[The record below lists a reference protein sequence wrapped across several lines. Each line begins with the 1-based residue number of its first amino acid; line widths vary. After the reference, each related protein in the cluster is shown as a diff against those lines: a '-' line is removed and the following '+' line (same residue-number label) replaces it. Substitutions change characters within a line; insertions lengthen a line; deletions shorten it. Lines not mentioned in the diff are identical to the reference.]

1 MADLDSATYC
11 ELDNIPENCG
21 IETTPEMIEAGYDA
35 FINEGGLIDEM
46 TSSDRASMFSSI
58 FSAMLSVWVNAK
70 RRNEDKLFPTR
81 R

>member
-1 MADLDSATYC
+1 MADLDSATHC
-11 ELDNIPENCG
+11 ERDDRPENCG
-21 IETTPEMIEAGYDA
+21 IEITPEMIEAGYDA